1 MQGISTSSILL
12 QVDILK
18 GLNKRQQ
25 EAVQATEGPVLILAG
40 AGSGKTRALTHRI
53 AYLIFEKNI
62 SPRHILSVTFTNKA
76 ADVMKQRINALL
88 QNPKSQIISS
98 NQILNS
104 KVSKLEKSVSLPWL
118 GTFHS
123 ICVKMLRLKADD
135 EYVKRD
141 FVIYDE
147 QDSLRAIKKAMA
159 DLGISAKDYNPR
171 AIRAFISGAK
181 SELLEP
187 SEYQKYALD
196 VMQKVTAK
204 VFVRYEQILQKSNA
218 LDFDDLILKTVKSLQ
233 KNRAFR
239 DYFTSL
245 FRYILVDE
253 YQDTNH
259 AQYMFL
265 KILAQKHKNIFV
277 IGDDWQSIYSFRG
290 AKFQNILDFKKDYS
304 RAKVIYLEEN
314 YRSTTAILESA
325 QAVIKKNELRSD
337 KNLFTARAGGAPV
350 SLISASSKE
359 DEIEFILDEI
369 ESVGSGEGREL
380 KDFVILY
387 RTNAQSRAFEEL
399 LVRRKVP
406 YRIYGGLRF
415 YERKEV
421 KDILSYLSLLKNSFD
436 LMALSRIINVPVRG
450 IGEVTLQRILAL
462 GDAEAR
468 RQIPKYRAFAD
479 LLDELRLN
487 IKNKRPDEIIEN
499 VIHKTGYKK
508 FLSDGSPES
517 ETRLENIEELKVAA
531 SNYENLDRFLE
542 AVALVADIDNYN
554 ENNNILT
561 LMTIHAAKGM
571 EFPVVF
577 ITGLEEGLF
586 PHANSMSDQFELEE
600 ERRLFYVGMTRAM
613 HRLYIG
619 YSKIRVMYGRLEPQ
633 IPSRFIAELPE
644 KHLDIIEI

>member
-1 MQGISTSSILL
+1 LQGISTSSILL